1 MIVSVQNHLQMII
14 GNIQQTHLDT
24 HFAHLARTPGEA
36 WYVGKQESAEGKAWS
51 PDKGVPA
58 HLLLGLLALPPPG
71 NDSASH
77 CSKLANFSFF

>member
-36 WYVGKQESAEGKAWS
+36 WYVGKQESAEGKPRS
-51 PDKGVPA
+51 P
-58 HLLLGLLALPPPG
+58 
-71 NDSASH
+71 S
-77 CSKLANFSFF
+77 SK